1 MQNYKNFK
9 LIDTRE
15 LTDINSVA
23 YLFEHEKT
31 KAKILKL
38 SNDDENK
45 VFSIAFKTIPQDS
58 TGVAHIMEHSVL
70 NGSKKYTTR
79 EPFMDLVKSSLQTFL
94 NAMTYPDKTCYPV
107 ASRNAKD
114 FKNLVDV
121 YLDAVFNPIVYKKK
135 NIFYQE
141 GWHYEI
147 KNVDDD
153 IKYNGVVYNEM
164 KGAYSSIYTIIF
176 DELFKYLYPDTTYS
190 YSSGGNPYN
199 IPDLTYEKFLEFH
212 DKYYHPSNS
221 FIYFYGNG
229 NIEEELDHLSE
240 YLDEYDY
247 KKIDSD
253 IPYQKPFEKVKKVQ
267 VEYNI
272 SKEENP
278 DGKDVLV
285 YAVNTGH
292 VTNVRDV
299 FVSSILNDVLFSNE
313 SAIIKEKLL
322 AQNLCES
329 VESVSSYGQELTMG
343 VIAENSR
350 VEKTEIFESLI
361 KSELESIVKNGIDK
375 DELTSTLNKLEYD
388 LKEAGSFHTK
398 GVIYFLKSALSF
410 MYTDSYYDQLQ
421 FSETLAECRKL
432 IDTDFY
438 EKFIEEKLL
447 NNNFKLI
454 LSLKA
459 TCGLNLKKDNEI
471 KEKLK
476 KYKESLSEEELNELI
491 ELNKNLEKFQ
501 SEEDSQEQK
510 DTIPTLELED
520 IDSKLEDV
528 EIIEKKVDDYTF
540 LNPNLFTSNIHYAS
554 FMFDLKNFSQKDYF
568 YLSLLSD
575 YIGLSDTKNFD
586 YKKLYT
592 ETYLKSG
599 GIFTSILL
607 NNVKDTGELNS
618 KFVFSF
624 KTIENTEDDC
634 IKILE
639 EYLFNVKFTD
649 KNRFKNILQNLKQD
663 YKQKILEAG
672 NQFALTRSLASFS
685 EKSVLEDE
693 CSGFSYY
700 EKLCDVL
707 SDFDDKAEMTL
718 NKLRE
723 YYKKIVSRKNMIVTV
738 INEKDAASKFFDKLQ
753 KSVIVNIKKDDKF
766 PKKNPSKFFK
776 LKEAYKTS
784 SNVNYVVKSADLKK
798 YGFKYDSKITVLT
811 NILNTTFLYNEIR
824 AKGGAYGVG
833 MSVSLNGVVYVY
845 SYRDPNIKHT
855 IDIYDE
861 TYKFIENMNFDEK
874 EMKQFIIGTVNQFNP
889 PMTTLTKGTR
899 AINMYL
905 TKQTIQDY
913 EEYLDNMLHTTV
925 DELKEFS
932 GLIKKAMKENHLVV
946 VGNDSKI
953 EEDSKLFDKVINV
966 E

>member
-1 MQNYKNFK
+1 MQNYKNFR

-15 LTDINSVA
+15 LSDINSTA

-253 IPYQKPFEKVKKVQ
+253 IAYQKPFEKVKKVQ

-343 VIAENSR
+343 VIAENSC
-350 VEKTEIFESLI
+350 VDKTEIFESLI

-476 KYKESLSEEELNELI
+476 KYKESLSEKELNELI

-528 EIIEKKVDDYTF
+528 EIIEKKVDNYTF

-685 EKSVLEDE
+685 EKSVLVDE

-766 PKKNPSKFFK
+766 SKKTPSKFFK

-833 MSVSLNGVVYVY
+833 MSVSLSGVVYVY

>member
-1 MQNYKNFK
+1 MQDYKNFK

-15 LTDINSVA
+15 LSDINSTA
-23 YLFEHEKT
+23 FLFEHEKT
-31 KAKILKL
+31 KAKVLKL
-38 SNDDENK
+38 ANDDENK

-94 NAMTYPDKTCYPV
+94 NAITYPDKTCYPV
-107 ASRNAKD
+107 ASRNSKD

-121 YLDAVFNPIVYKKK
+121 YLDAVFNPIVYEKK

-147 KNVDDD
+147 KNSDDD

-176 DELFKYLYPDTTYS
+176 DELFKYLYPDTTYAH
-190 YSSGGNPYN
+190 SSGGNPYN

-240 YLDEYDY
+240 YLEDYDY
-247 KKIDSD
+247 KKIESD
-253 IPYQKPFEKVKKVQ
+253 IPYQKPFEETKKVE

-272 SKEENP
+272 SKDENP

-285 YAVNTGH
+285 YAANVGH
-292 VTNVRDV
+292 ITNVKDA
-299 FVSSILNDVLFSNE
+299 FVSTILSDVLFSNE

-322 AQNLCES
+322 QENICES
-329 VESVSSYGQELTMG
+329 VENVSSYGQEITIG
-343 VIAENSR
+343 VIAENSD
-350 VEKTEIFESLI
+350 VKNTEKFEALV
-361 KSELESIVKNGIDK
+361 KRELENIVKNGIDK

-410 MYTDSYYDQLQ
+410 MYSDSYYDQLQ

-432 IDTDFY
+432 IDTDYY

-459 TCGLNLKKDNEI
+459 TPGLNLEKDNEV

-476 KYKESLSEEELNELI
+476 QYKESLSNEELNELVD
-491 ELNKNLEKFQ
+491 LNKKLEQFQ
-501 SEEDSQEQK
+501 SEEDTKEQK
-510 DTIPTLELED
+510 DTIPTLELSD
-520 IDSKLEDV
+520 IDAKLEDV
-528 EIIEKKVDDYTF
+528 ERIEKKIDNYTF

-554 FMFDLKNFSQKDYF
+554 FMFDLSKFSQKDYF

-575 YIGLSDTKNFD
+575 YIGLSDTTNYD

-592 ETYLKSG
+592 QTYLASG
-599 GIFTSILL
+599 GIFTAIHL
-607 NNVKDTGELNS
+607 NNTKNGQDLKS

-624 KTIENTEDDC
+624 KTIEKTEDEC

-639 EYLFNVKFTD
+639 EYLFNVKFED
-649 KNRFKNILQNLKQD
+649 KNRFKNILQNLKQE
-663 YKQKILEAG
+663 YKTRILEAG
-672 NQFALTRSLASFS
+672 NQFALTRSMASFS

-693 CSGFSYY
+693 CSGISYY

-707 SDFDDKAEMTL
+707 NDFDEKADITL
-718 NKLRE
+718 KKLQD
-723 YYKKIVSRKNMIVTV
+723 YYEKIVNSNDMIISI
-738 INEKDAASKFFDKLQ
+738 INEQESANKFFDKLQ
-753 KSVIVNIKKDDKF
+753 KSLIAKINTEDIDIKSS
-766 PKKNPSKFFK
+766 PTKFFK

-798 YGFKYDSKITVLT
+798 YGFEYNSKITVLT
-811 NILNTTFLYNEIR
+811 NILNTSFLYNEVR

-833 MSVSLNGVVYVY
+833 MSVSLNGILYVY
-845 SYRDPNIKHT
+845 SYRDPNIKNT
-855 IDIYDE
+855 IDIYDQID
-861 TYKFIENMNFDEK
+861 KFVENMNFDEK

-889 PMTTLTKGTR
+889 PMTTFTKGSR
-899 AINMYL
+899 SINMYL
-905 TKQTIQDY
+905 SGRSIEDY
-913 EEYLDNMLHTTV
+913 ENYLENMLHTTV
-925 DELKEFS
+925 DDLKQFAEI
-932 GLIKKAMKENHLVV
+932 IKKAMKENHLVV
-946 VGNDSKI
+946 VGNDTKI
-953 EEDSKLFDKVINV
+953 DEDANLFDKIINV

>member
-15 LTDINSVA
+15 LSDINSTA

-147 KNVDDD
+147 KKVDDD

-253 IPYQKPFEKVKKVQ
+253 IAYQKPFEKVKKVQ

-350 VEKTEIFESLI
+350 VDKTEIFESLI

-476 KYKESLSEEELNELI
+476 KYKESLSEKELNELI

-723 YYKKIVSRKNMIVTV
+723 YYKKIVNRKNMIVTV
-738 INEKDAASKFFDKLQ
+738 INEKDAAIKFFDKLQ

-766 PKKNPSKFFK
+766 SKRTPSKFFK

-833 MSVSLNGVVYVY
+833 MSVSLSGIVYVY

>member
-1 MQNYKNFK
+1 MQNYKNFR

-15 LTDINSVA
+15 LSDINSTA

-190 YSSGGNPYN
+190 YSSGGNPCN
-199 IPDLTYEKFLEFH
+199 IPELTYEKFLEFH

-253 IPYQKPFEKVKKVQ
+253 IAYQKPFEKVKKVQ

-278 DGKDVLV
+278 EGKDVLV

-343 VIAENSR
+343 VIAENSC
-350 VEKTEIFESLI
+350 VDKTEIFESLI

-447 NNNFKLI
+447 HNNFKLI

-528 EIIEKKVDDYTF
+528 EVIEKKVDDYTF

-575 YIGLSDTKNFD
+575 YIGLSDTQNFD

-723 YYKKIVSRKNMIVTV
+723 YYKKIVNRKNMIVTV
-738 INEKDAASKFFDKLQ
+738 INEKDAAIKFFDKLQ

-766 PKKNPSKFFK
+766 SKRTPSKFFK

-833 MSVSLNGVVYVY
+833 MSVSLSGIVYVY

-861 TYKFIENMNFDEK
+861 TYKFIENMNFDGK

>member
-15 LTDINSVA
+15 LSDINSTA

-253 IPYQKPFEKVKKVQ
+253 IAYQNPFEKVKKVQ

-343 VIAENSR
+343 VIAENSC
-350 VEKTEIFESLI
+350 VDKTEIFESLI

-476 KYKESLSEEELNELI
+476 KYKESLSEKELNELI

-540 LNPNLFTSNIHYAS
+540 LNPNLFTSNIHYSS

-723 YYKKIVSRKNMIVTV
+723 YYKKIVNRKNMIVTV
-738 INEKDAASKFFDKLQ
+738 INEKDAAIKFFDKLQ

-766 PKKNPSKFFK
+766 SKKTPSKFFK

-833 MSVSLNGVVYVY
+833 MSVSLSGIVYVY